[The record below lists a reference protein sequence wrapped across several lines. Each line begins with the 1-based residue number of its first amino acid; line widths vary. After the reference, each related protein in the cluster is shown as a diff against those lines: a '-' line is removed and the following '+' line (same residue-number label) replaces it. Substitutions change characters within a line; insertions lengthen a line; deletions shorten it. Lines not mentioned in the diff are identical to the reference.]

1 MPHTEGSQSSQS
13 FFRAKRVPIAE
24 SYGSLVLWLKYPFV
38 RSPLCPL
45 WLLCVRSIFARAAR
59 NTRVGY
65 SMPHTEGSQSSQSFF
80 AQSASQSRNPMVLWS
95 FGPLV
100 LWSKYPFVRSPL
112 WLLCMRSI
120 FARAAR
126 NTRVGYSMPHTEG
139 AQSSQSFFSRKARP
153 YRAALWFS
161 GRRRERRL
169 LVYALS
175 GSLVRATPRPQ
186 THIAFTLL
194 CTKL

>member
-1 MPHTEGSQSSQS
+1 MPSVASLCEVN
-13 FFRAKRVPIAE
+13 FRASSAKHPRRILDA
-24 SYGSLVLWLKYPFV
+24 SHRGS
-38 RSPLCPL
+38 
-45 WLLCVRSIFARAAR
+45 
-59 NTRVGY
+59 
-65 SMPHTEGSQSSQSFF
+65 TELTEFFF

>member
-1 MPHTEGSQSSQS
+1 MLSVASLCEVNFRASRAKHPCRILDASHRGDTELTEFFFAQSASQS
-13 FFRAKRVPIAE
+13 RNPM
-24 SYGSLVLWLKYPFV
+24 VLWSKYLFV
-38 RSPLCPL
+38 CSPLCSL

-65 SMPHTEGSQSSQSFF
+65 SMPHTEG
-80 AQSASQSRNPMVLWS
+80 
-95 FGPLV
+95 
-100 LWSKYPFVRSPL
+100 
-112 WLLCMRSI
+112 
-120 FARAAR
+120 
-126 NTRVGYSMPHTEG
+126 T
-139 AQSSQSFFSRKARP
+139 QSSQSFFSRKARP
-153 YRAALWFS
+153 YRGILWLS